1 MELGGMHLMF
11 GLLCAWLAG
20 MGRYWDDPGAH
31 LLQRL
36 GVGSV
41 IYVFALS
48 FLLLAEKLLER

>member
-1 MELGGMHLMF
+1 LR
-11 GLLCAWLAG
+11 LAG
-20 MGRYWDDPGAH
+20 RDGAYWDDPGAH

-41 IYVFALS
+41 INVFALS